1 MMKDCYVKVT
11 DREIP
16 VDEIVSRLS
25 SPEIGGIATFVGI
38 VRGIEEGE
46 RIFHLEYEAYP
57 EMAEAELERICAD
70 VKERWKTIAGVV
82 IVHRIGRVPV
92 GETAVVIGIAA
103 AHREELFD
111 ALRYAI
117 DQVKESVPI
126 WKKEFGEK
134 GERWISED

>member
-1 MMKDCYVKVT
+1 MKDCYVKVT
-11 DREIP
+11 EREIP

-57 EMAEAELERICAD
+57 EMAEAELERICAE
-70 VKERWKTIAGVV
+70 VKERWETIAGVI

-92 GETAVVIGIAA
+92 GETAMVIGIAA

-117 DQVKESVPI
+117 DRVKESVPI

>member
-11 DREIP
+11 EREIP

-117 DQVKESVPI
+117 DRVKESVPI

>member
-117 DQVKESVPI
+117 DRVKESVPI

>member
-1 MMKDCYVKVT
+1 MKDCYVKVT

-117 DQVKESVPI
+117 DRVKESVPI